1 MSNMLSKSDM
11 HAQIVSAQAML
22 LPTPQSG
29 AAITAMSADS
39 PRTST
44 FAVRGGRLS
53 LRMESM

>member
-1 MSNMLSKSDM
+1 MSNVLSKSDM
-11 HAQIVSAQAML
+11 HAQIVSAQAMS
-22 LPTPQSG
+22 LPTPHSR

>member
-29 AAITAMSADS
+29 AAITAISGDS

-44 FAVRGGRLS
+44 FAVCGGLLS